1 MALVDQMCDQC
12 PPLVKDVHFDD
23 MFTEVPYT
31 EASLSS
37 KKPVFLGS
45 TYNLAW
51 VGNVYYTNNCIF

>member
-31 EASLSS
+31 EASLAS

-45 TYNLAW
+45 TYNLA
-51 VGNVYYTNNCIF
+51 